1 MTNVQTNFRAVDMPG
16 AVPAAPAPAVR
27 KIAPVVE
34 IAPEPVVEVVETEA
48 GE

>member
-1 MTNVQTNFRAVDMPG
+1 MTNVQTNFRGIDMPG
-16 AVPAAPAPAVR
+16 ASTTAPAPAVR

-34 IAPEPVVEVVETEA
+34 VAPEPVVEAEETEA

>member
-1 MTNVQTNFRAVDMPG
+1 MTNVQTNFRAVDMP
-16 AVPAAPAPAVR
+16 AAAPAPAPAVR

-34 IAPEPVVEVVETEA
+34 VVPEPVVEVEETEA